1 MAGRAF
7 DAQVVLSPTDSARG
21 KLLSQ
26 YVCARI
32 TRMDNI
38 DVGLFERD
46 WNNTLYYFIMNADEQ
61 IYLRYGGRD
70 ARSPDSYL
78 NLSSLELALV
88 KGLELHGQYQRGEL
102 KKSYRP
108 KPLFPREIPLLVE
121 RTISRNACVECH
133 LIGDYLNV
141 HREQDGKLDKL
152 THMYRSPDIRTLGIE
167 LDVPKGLVVKEVREA
182 VATAGMAPGDRIVA
196 INGATVWTFGDLQF
210 HYDKV
215 SRNARGIHMTVSR
228 GGASVDLAIVLPE
241 RWWWTDLTF
250 RQWTIEPRVYF
261 DSVPLTDQ
269 EKRDLG
275 LVDSGGFASKVK
287 RVDMFAEMTKSHELR
302 IGDIIFGVDGV
313 QRDEMANTA
322 ELFIKLRKTAG
333 ETVTL
338 DVIREGK
345 RMQMT
350 LKTYKMSFRK

>member
-7 DAQVVLSPTDSARG
+7 DAQVVLSPTDSPRG

-32 TRMDNI
+32 TRMDDI
-38 DVGLFERD
+38 DIGLFERD
-46 WNNTLYYFIMNADEQ
+46 WNNTLYYFMMNADEQ
-61 IYLRYGGRD
+61 IYMRYGGRD
-70 ARSPDSYL
+70 ARSADSYL
-78 NLSSLELALV
+78 NLSSLELALT
-88 KGLELHGQYQRGEL
+88 KGLDLHRQYQRGEL
-102 KKSYRP
+102 KKVDRP
-108 KPLFPREIPLLVE
+108 KPQFPREIPLLVE

-152 THMYRSPDIRTLGIE
+152 AHMYRSPDIRTLGIE
-167 LDVPKGLVVKEVREA
+167 LDVPKGLVVKEVRDA
-182 VATAGMAPGDRIVA
+182 VAAAGMIAGDRIAA
-196 INGATVWTFGDLQF
+196 INGTPVWTFGDLQYY
-210 HYDKV
+210 YDKV
-215 SRNARGIHMTVSR
+215 NRDAQRIEITVARGGT
-228 GGASVDLAIVLPE
+228 SVDLAIALPE

-269 EKRDLG
+269 EKRDQG
-275 LVDSGGFASKVK
+275 LAAGGFASKVK

-302 IGDIIFGVDGV
+302 VGDIVFGVDGV
-313 QRDEMANTA
+313 QRDEVANTA

-333 ETVTL
+333 ETTTL

-345 RMQMT
+345 RMQMR